1 MAKPVHLET
10 LSGKEWEGFQP
21 TEYILTTK
29 VFDLPLLVSSNG
41 QETPTTVGA
50 VLRELWPWLNS
61 EEARDP
67 EPLENLIIERSVL
80 GRVTIRSSDGK
91 EKTS

>member
-1 MAKPVHLET
+1 MLLSQRKARSQLKGRRQVAKPVHLET

-21 TEYILTTK
+21 TAYILTTK

-50 VLRELWPWLNS
+50 VLREL
-61 EEARDP
+61 
-67 EPLENLIIERSVL
+67 
-80 GRVTIRSSDGK
+80 
-91 EKTS
+91 